1 MRSLTSKKT
10 TKVARMASPRPQ
22 IQGRRD
28 LDTPTILV
36 TVRIFGSPGLVVRR
50 PYHGEA
56 GGCRDGTKHHISFVV
71 YTTIFRESLI
81 SGEGGEVRLTIRGR
95 EACNTMTLTTSPED
109 STVQKWQITWVQLGS

>member
-1 MRSLTSKKT
+1 MDPYS
-10 TKVARMASPRPQ
+10 SPY
-22 IQGRRD
+22 
-28 LDTPTILV
+28 TILNN
-36 TVRIFGSPGLVVRR
+36 SPYNPFPHSLLSTR
-50 PYHGEA
+50 E
-56 GGCRDGTKHHISFVV
+56 SFVV